1 MVAEH
6 APVKLSDRP
15 GINPVYLFRWEE
27 REQAYVLLFP
37 EGIVKL
43 NDSAG
48 KILEH
53 CTGEKTVE
61 EIICALEEQFG
72 TQGLKDDICK
82 FMEVSIGKNWLRFEA

>member
-1 MVAEH
+1 MVSEN
-6 APVKLSDRP
+6 APFKLSDRP
-15 GINPVYLFRWEE
+15 EINPVYLFRWEE
-27 REQAYVLLFP
+27 PEQAYVLLFP

-61 EIICALEEQFG
+61 EIVSALEEQFPVRG
-72 TQGLKDDICK
+72 QG
-82 FMEVSIGKNWLRFEA
+82 VGVLRFQL